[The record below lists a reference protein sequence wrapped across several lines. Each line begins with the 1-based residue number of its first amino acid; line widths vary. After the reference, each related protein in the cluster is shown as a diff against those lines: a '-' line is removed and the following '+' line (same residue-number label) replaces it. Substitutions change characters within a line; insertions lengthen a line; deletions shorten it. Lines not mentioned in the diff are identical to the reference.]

1 MCNLPINILYSYQRL
16 YSGKSCRSLDALLNN
31 SLASKLEMG
40 RKSFCGMIYGILRV
54 VFLINL
60 VSEPFM
66 MLGDLLVLKFHQSFE
81 TITGIGLVPDLKTWY
96 LS

>member
-1 MCNLPINILYSYQRL
+1 MCNLPINIYILTNGYIVE
-16 YSGKSCRSLDALLNN
+16 KVVEALDALLNN

-66 MLGDLLVLKFHQSFE
+66 MLGDLLVLKFHQSLE